1 MESKRDLQKKRTREK
16 IKGTAYQIYSEK
28 GFGVTTAELAKTAGV
43 SHGTI
48 FVHFPTLDM
57 LLEELIHDFGHTL
70 TTEMHVL
77 SEQNGNI
84 QELLTAYVKILSH
97 HEAFYIQL
105 ICQKNLLPESA
116 QLTVANIQSTA
127 AFHFNRVLEGEIRQ
141 DTVKQLPV
149 YMLFNAWLG
158 LLHYYLCNK
167 DLFAPNEPLLPRYA
181 SELIETY
188 LTLIKK

>member
-1 MESKRDLQKKRTREK
+1 MESKRALQKKKTREK
-16 IKGTAYQIYSEK
+16 IKQTAYQIYSER
-28 GFGVTTAELAKTAGV
+28 GFGVTTAELAKSVGV

-48 FVHFPTLDM
+48 FVHFPTLNN

-70 TTEMHVL
+70 TTEMHDL
-77 SEQNGNI
+77 SEQNGSM

-105 ICQKNLLPESA
+105 ICERNLLPESA
-116 QLTVANIQSTA
+116 QLTLASIQSTA
-127 AFHFNRVLEGEIRQ
+127 AFHFNRLLEREITQ
-141 DTVKQLPV
+141 DIVKQLPV
-149 YMLFNAWLG
+149 HMLFNAWLG

-167 DLFAPNEPLLPRYA
+167 DLFAPNEPILPIYGNQF
-181 SELIETY
+181 IETY